1 MSDAIATTLITG
13 VFALGG
19 VYLGTL
25 LNSLNESKKSARE
38 IKIRAFTK
46 LASLKLPLTQSIQ
59 TNIEAQLLWSIMRQE
74 LICLVL
80 MLTLKNQKHKTIG
93 CWH

>member
-25 LNSLNESKKSARE
+25 LNSLNESKK
-38 IKIRAFTK
+38 
-46 LASLKLPLTQSIQ
+46 
-59 TNIEAQLLWSIMRQE
+59 
-74 LICLVL
+74 VL
-80 MLTLKNQKHKTIG
+80 EK
-93 CWH
+93 